1 MKKFLL
7 TLILIFSVQ
16 SLTNADDI
24 RDFEIEELSIGE
36 SALKFFTESELKK
49 NVRPVSYTHLTLPT
63 KA

>member
-24 RDFEIEELSIGE
+24 RDFEIEGISIGD
-36 SALKFFTESELKK
+36 SLLKFYTKFQINSE
-49 NVRPVSYTHLTLPT
+49 NFER
-63 KA
+63 